1 MKIVTICGS
10 LRFQKEMMIEARKLA
25 FQGDCVL
32 TPVYSVDDDCQVTLE
47 KLELLKNSHFKKIE
61 LSDFIYVIDKDGYI
75 GDSTKLEIEYA
86 KSLGK
91 DIVYYSDGEFYE

>member
-1 MKIVTICGS
+1 MYHIALIFFINFVS
-10 LRFQKEMMIEARKLA
+10 HHLQLH
-25 FQGDCVL
+25 
-32 TPVYSVDDDCQVTLE
+32 TLE

>member
-1 MKIVTICGS
+1 MTICS
-10 LRFQKEMMIEARKLA
+10 TRVF
-25 FQGDCVL
+25 F
-32 TPVYSVDDDCQVTLE
+32 Y
-47 KLELLKNSHFKKIE
+47 
-61 LSDFIYVIDKDGYI
+61 GYI